1 MYLSTFKY
9 HLNHKISRLGFT
21 LVEMLIV
28 IGISTVL
35 MMVITASI
43 TSLYKNNSYTFAQAN
58 EIDSARRGLQTW
70 VKDAREMTYAV
81 NGAYAVVSLEDNEM
95 SFYSDID
102 HDNAVEYVRYIL
114 NGTTLEKRIH
124 NPSGSPAVYNM
135 AMPDSVEILSEYI
148 QNGLQNVP
156 IFNYYDSAGV
166 ELVSPATMISDV
178 RYITMHIIVNIDPLR
193 SPGEFMLQ
201 GSAAPRN
208 LKDNL

>member
-1 MYLSTFKY
+1 
-9 HLNHKISRLGFT
+9 
-21 LVEMLIV
+21 
-28 IGISTVL
+28 
-35 MMVITASI
+35 
-43 TSLYKNNSYTFAQAN
+43 
-58 EIDSARRGLQTW
+58 
-70 VKDAREMTYAV
+70 
-81 NGAYAVVSLEDNEM
+81 
-95 SFYSDID
+95 
-102 HDNAVEYVRYIL
+102 
-114 NGTTLEKRIH
+114 
-124 NPSGSPAVYNM
+124 M